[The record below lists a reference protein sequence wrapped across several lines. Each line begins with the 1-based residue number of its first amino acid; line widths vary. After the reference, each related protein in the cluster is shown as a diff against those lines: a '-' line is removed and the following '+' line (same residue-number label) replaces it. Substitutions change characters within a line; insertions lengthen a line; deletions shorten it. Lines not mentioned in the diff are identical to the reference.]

1 MPASET
7 ATGIAAGTAGAL
19 LQRLRVMVVGG
30 GPDVLPRVEPLL
42 PTGAYDVEFVRLDQ
56 EPYGCILDDMPDLL
70 VVCLRIEDTASFAL
84 LSMLQFDP
92 ATRHLPVLTY
102 TTESEG
108 QPLPGVDDVAAP
120 RRLSGR
126 AANRLARH

>member
-1 MPASET
+1 MPATDTTTTT
-7 ATGIAAGTAGAL
+7 ATGTAAGML
-19 LQRLRVMVVGG
+19 RQLRVMVVGG

-42 PTGAYDVEFVRLDQ
+42 PAGAYDVEFVGLDQ
-56 EPYGCILDDMPDLL
+56 EPYGCILDDIPDLL
-70 VVCLRIEDTASFAL
+70 VVCLKIEDTASFAF

-108 QPLPGVDDVAAP
+108 QPLQGVDDVAP
-120 RRLSGR
+120 RRRLAGR
-126 AANRLARH
+126 STNRLARH

>member
-1 MPASET
+1 MPATDTTTTT
-7 ATGIAAGTAGAL
+7 ATGTAAGML
-19 LQRLRVMVVGG
+19 RQLRVMVVGG

-42 PTGAYDVEFVRLDQ
+42 PAGAYDVEFVGLDQ
-56 EPYGCILDDMPDLL
+56 EPYGCILDDTPDLL
-70 VVCLRIEDTASFAL
+70 VVCLKIEDTASFAF

-108 QPLPGVDDVAAP
+108 QPLQGVDDVAP
-120 RRLSGR
+120 RRRLAGR
-126 AANRLARH
+126 STNRLARH

>member
-1 MPASET
+1 MPATDTTTTT
-7 ATGIAAGTAGAL
+7 ATGTAAGML
-19 LQRLRVMVVGG
+19 RHLRVMVVGG

-42 PTGAYDVEFVRLDQ
+42 PAGAYEVEFVGLDQ

-70 VVCLRIEDTASFAL
+70 VVCLKIEDTASFAF
-84 LSMLQFDP
+84 LSMLQVDP

-108 QPLPGVDDVAAP
+108 QPLPGVDDAAP
-120 RRLSGR
+120 RRRMSGR

>member
-1 MPASET
+1 MPATDTTTTT
-7 ATGIAAGTAGAL
+7 ATGTAAGML
-19 LQRLRVMVVGG
+19 RQLRVMVVGG

-42 PTGAYDVEFVRLDQ
+42 PAGAYEVEFVGLDQ

-70 VVCLRIEDTASFAL
+70 VVCLKIEDTASFAF

-108 QPLPGVDDVAAP
+108 QPLQGVDDVAP
-120 RRLSGR
+120 RRRLAGR
-126 AANRLARH
+126 STNRLARH